1 MPNFKGFSYYLN
13 VKQPNKE
20 KEMGIKNKA
29 ASLIE
34 EFKAF
39 AFKGNIVDMAIGII
53 IGAAFGKIVNSFV
66 SDVVMPTVTAIIAK
80 CGGQNAGEGIKTL
93 VYTTSEGIAI
103 PYGTFIGEVLNF
115 LIVAFAVF
123 LLMKKFLG
131 FMQNMR
137 KKKAEEEAAAAA
149 APAAPPEPTA
159 EEKLLTE
166 IRDLLK
172 NK

>member
-1 MPNFKGFSYYLN
+1 MS
-13 VKQPNKE
+13 
-20 KEMGIKNKA
+20 IKNKA

-66 SDVVMPTVTAIIAK
+66 NDIVMPLVTAVIAK
-80 CGGQNAGEGIKTL
+80 CGGQNAG
-93 VYTTSEGIAI
+93 EGIAI

-123 LLMKKFLG
+123 LMMKKFLG

-137 KKKAEEEAAAAA
+137 KKKEAEAAA
-149 APAAPPEPTA
+149 APAAPPAPSA

>member
-1 MPNFKGFSYYLN
+1 
-13 VKQPNKE
+13 
-20 KEMGIKNKA
+20 MGIKTKA

-39 AFKGNIVDMAIGII
+39 AFKGNIVDMAIGVI
-53 IGAAFGKIVNSFV
+53 IGGAFGKIVTSFV
-66 SDVVMPTVTAIIAK
+66 NDIVMPTVTAIIAK
-80 CGGQNAGEGIKTL
+80 GGGKDAGEGLTAL
-93 VYTTSEGIAI
+93 VYTTTEGISI
-103 PYGTFIGEVLNF
+103 PYGSFIGGIVDF
-115 LIVAFAVF
+115 LIVAFVVF
-123 LLMKKFLG
+123 LVMKKFLG

-137 KKKAEEEAAAAA
+137 KKEAEAPA
-149 APAAPPEPTA
+149 APAAPPEPSN

>member
-1 MPNFKGFSYYLN
+1 
-13 VKQPNKE
+13 
-20 KEMGIKNKA
+20 MGIKSKA
-29 ASLIE
+29 ASLLE

-66 SDVVMPTVTAIIAK
+66 NDIVMPLVTALIAK
-80 CGGQNAGEGIKTL
+80 CGAQDAGEGLKTL
-93 VYTTSEGIAI
+93 AYTTAEGVSI

-123 LLMKKFLG
+123 LMMKKFLG

-137 KKKAEEEAAAAA
+137 KKKAEEAAA
-149 APAAPPEPTA
+149 APAAPPEPSA
-159 EEKLLTE
+159 QEKLLAE

>member
-1 MPNFKGFSYYLN
+1 MS
-13 VKQPNKE
+13 
-20 KEMGIKNKA
+20 IKNKA

-66 SDVVMPTVTAIIAK
+66 NDIVMPLVTAIIAK
-80 CGGQNAGEGIKTL
+80 CGAQDAGEGIKAL
-93 VYTTSEGIAI
+93 AYTTAENITI
-103 PYGTFIGEVLNF
+103 PYGNFIGGIVDF
-115 LIVAFAVF
+115 LIVAIVVF
-123 LLMKKFLG
+123 LVMKKFLG

-137 KKKAEEEAAAAA
+137 KQEAA
-149 APAAPPEPTA
+149 APAEPPAPPEPSA

-172 NK
+172 K